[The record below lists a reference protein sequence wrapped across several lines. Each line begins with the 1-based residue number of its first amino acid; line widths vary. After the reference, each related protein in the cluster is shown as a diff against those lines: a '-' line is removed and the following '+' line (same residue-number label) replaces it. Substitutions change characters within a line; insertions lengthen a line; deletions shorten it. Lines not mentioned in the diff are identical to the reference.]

1 MLPMWQSA
9 TLSYQ
14 LQNRLG
20 GAMGDYQGMRWFKTD
35 FQVQTPEDN
44 RHWADD
50 DLRLHNRRPIVDG
63 KACEQGIQEKA
74 KRFLRRCH
82 ELELEMVGITDHNFS
97 ERSEPRDWFLTH
109 LVEQNK
115 SVAREVGR
123 DPLAIFPGF
132 EVDIGYHVLCLFQP
146 ARKQLH
152 IQRLHMILTKLGLAE
167 NERFRA
173 GAPLQL
179 RRDGRTVSL
188 KELIEIVHHH
198 DGIVIAAHADQ
209 ADGILSSP
217 NNIADYQ
224 IPQLLAVEV
233 TTYPMPPRTRSILNG
248 SNPDWSRRGR
258 QPAYVQSSDAKSLAM
273 DEDGR
278 PLPNSLGY
286 RSTWVKASKPSIAA
300 LRQAFLDGPSRLRI
314 QETRPSEEQ
323 THPRIVFLRC
333 RGLTFLADQEVY
345 FSPNLNT
352 IIGGR
357 GTGKSTLM
365 ELLRFAFARD
375 SGGQFSASIKAKFER
390 LRETFSGD
398 AEIEVGWEGVTGQ
411 VDIISLR
418 PGGGHQIVQGEVVDT
433 AAYLK
438 QIPIQF
444 YSQQQ
449 LSDLTNVGGEGSLLS
464 MLDEACIAELQALKA
479 SENAVRAEILQV
491 FAASD
496 QLEELRNS
504 EKEVAQQLSEL
515 NRQWQ
520 ARKEVQSEAL
530 VFQRAEVGRQYFEK
544 CKAQFTDDAEAIA
557 VMAEKLALPGVLNE
571 GKIEIWPLADWFNT
585 YTEEARALR
594 QRYSKQLSE
603 LVTSMQ
609 RDVAELERREGGWE
623 FVSAELAAMKDGFMQ
638 ACQDRGLQPQ
648 DVARLQEI
656 DKTRQVK
663 QESLEQLQKQI
674 ATLAPTVA
682 KLSTRLNDLHDIW
695 AEQLAVR
702 KRTAAVITQNANRSI
717 KVRIQPMADEAHF
730 QTVWE
735 GLAPDGRARIGRV
748 WERIGTV
755 LLTDFHSYVAAN
767 QPAPY
772 SPWLHIKNVLTEKVP
787 APQELMELRGDIRKH
802 LVELK
807 DKWRAARLHR
817 IEDQVDLELYRAD
830 GTLVGSIRNRAL
842 SEGQRNTAVLKLLLA
857 QGDGPIVIDQ
867 PEDELDS
874 NFIYYELVPLL
885 RKIKNRRQLILA
897 THNANLPVNADTD
910 LVYALDVK
918 KGRGERLA
926 AGGLDQTDTADAVL
940 NIMEGSAEAFK
951 RRLDKY
957 HF

>member
-1 MLPMWQSA
+1 LEVA
-9 TLSYQ
+9 V
-14 LQNRLG
+14 
-20 GAMGDYQGMRWFKTD
+20 GDYLGMRWFKTD

-50 DLRLHNRRPIVDG
+50 DLRLHERRPLVGG
-63 KACEQGIQEKA
+63 KPCELGIQEKA

-82 ELELEMVGITDHNFS
+82 ELELQMIGITDHNFS

-109 LVEQNK
+109 LVEQNR
-115 SVAREVGR
+115 SVAKELKRE
-123 DPLAIFPGF
+123 PLAIFPGF
-132 EVDIGYHVLCLFQP
+132 EVDIGYHVLCLFKP
-146 ARKQLH
+146 AKKQRD
-152 IQRLHMILTKLGLAE
+152 IQRLNMILSKLGLAE
-167 NERFRA
+167 HERFRA
-173 GAPLQL
+173 GVPLQL
-179 RRDGRTVSL
+179 RRDGRTLSL
-188 KELIEIVHHH
+188 KELIDVVQHH

-209 ADGILSSP
+209 SDGILDSP
-217 NNIADYQ
+217 NNMADYQ
-224 IPQLLAVEV
+224 IPQLLAIEV
-233 TTYPMPPRTRSILNG
+233 TTYPLPPGIRSILKGTNRE
-248 SNPDWSRRGR
+248 WSRRGR
-258 QPAYVQSSDAKSLAM
+258 QPAYVQSSDAKSLKV
-273 DEDGR
+273 DEEGK
-278 PLPNSLGY
+278 PLANSLGY

-314 QETRPSEEQ
+314 QKARPSDEQ
-323 THPRIVFLRC
+323 THPRIVFLKC
-333 RGLTFLADQEVY
+333 RGLSFLADQDVY

-375 SGGQFSASIKAKFER
+375 TVGQFSAPIKAKFER
-390 LRETFSGD
+390 LRETFTGE
-398 AEIEVGWEGVTGQ
+398 AEIQIGWESVSGQ
-411 VDIISLR
+411 VDVISLR
-418 PGGGHQIVQGEVVDT
+418 PDGTHQIVQGEVVDI

-449 LSDLTNVGGEGSLLS
+449 LSDLTNVGGESSLLS
-464 MLDEACIAELQALKA
+464 MLDEACNAELQALKA
-479 SENAVRAEILQV
+479 REKNLRAEIVQV

-496 QLEELRNS
+496 QLTELRKS
-504 EKEVAQQLSEL
+504 EKEVAQQLLEL

-520 ARKEVQSEAL
+520 ARREIQAEAL
-530 VFQRAEVGRQYFEK
+530 LFQRTEAARQYFEK
-544 CKAQFTDDAEAIA
+544 SRAQCAEDVDAIVEL
-557 VMAEKLALPGVLNE
+557 AEKLAQPGGLND
-571 GKIEIWPLADWFNT
+571 GKIETWPRSEWFND
-585 YTEEARALR
+585 YTESAKALR
-594 QRYSKQLSE
+594 QRYSEQLATLASA
-603 LVTSMQ
+603 L
-609 RDVAELERREGGWE
+609 RKDVAELEQLQGGWE
-623 FVSAELAAMKDGFMQ
+623 SVSAELAGIKDGFMQ

-663 QESLEQLQKQI
+663 QATLEQLQKQI
-674 ATLAPTVA
+674 EALAPGVE
-682 KLSTRLNDLHDIW
+682 KLPTRLDELHALW

-702 KRTAAVITQNANRSI
+702 KRTASEITQKANGSI
-717 KVRIQPMADEAHF
+717 KILIQPMANEAEF
-730 QTVWE
+730 QAVWD

-748 WERIGTV
+748 WTRIGTV
-755 LLTDFHSYVAAN
+755 LFEDFHNHVAAN
-767 QPAPY
+767 QPAAY
-772 SPWLHIKNVLTEKVP
+772 SPWLHIKTVLSEAIPLP
-787 APQELMELRGDIRKH
+787 AEVMELSGDIRKH
-802 LVELK
+802 LVEQK
-807 DKWRAARLHR
+807 ERWRAARLHR

-830 GTLVGSIRNRAL
+830 GTLVGSIQNRAL

-874 NFIYYELVPLL
+874 NFIYHELVPLL
-885 RKIKNRRQLILA
+885 RQVKNRRQLILA

-910 LVYALDVK
+910 LVYALEVI

-926 AGGLDQTDTADAVL
+926 VGGLDQTDTANAVL